1 MDREAW
7 HAAIHG
13 VTKSQTRLSNWTELT
28 ETMVEVMMIMVTS
41 QKIPCIY
48 CYSQRLRPRSRPT
61 PTHASTENSWIPTDM
76 SRTVSCGV
84 IAPFLW
90 VLVHKV
96 PLCYPGVYFLVW
108 CKFWQL
114 YGGVNRN
121 VLKRAYAIPK
131 SAAPRAPI
139 PLADHRW
146 PVRRHKTLK
155 HWRLQQFSN
164 H

>member
-1 MDREAW
+1 
-7 HAAIHG
+7 
-13 VTKSQTRLSNWTELT
+13 
-28 ETMVEVMMIMVTS
+28 MIMVTS

-48 CYSQRLRPRSRPT
+48 CYTQCLRPCSRPT
-61 PTHASTENSWIPTDM
+61 PTHASTKNSWIPTDM

-96 PLCYPGVYFLVW
+96 PLCCPGVYFLVW

-139 PLADHRW
+139 PLADHR
-146 PVRRHKTLK
+146 
-155 HWRLQQFSN
+155 
-164 H
+164 